1 MTMNLL
7 KSKNTSVSLP
17 GSDLKSPASINSPG
31 EFIWLILL
39 LLSSLVFT
47 LGFYCATPLAAFGA
61 IAAVAFSRRD
71 ALILCGAV
79 WFVNQVVGY
88 TILRYPWSINSV
100 SWGLILG
107 GVTIIA
113 SLSSG
118 WTYRHSKTP
127 YLLRLAVAF
136 ITAFAVF
143 QVTLFAVALFALGG
157 VQDFTAD
164 IVVRIFAIN
173 GGAFVGLLVLHW
185 LAITVGL
192 IPTSPETQPGIGR
205 RVTAGPPAA

>member
-1 MTMNLL
+1 MIMNLL
-7 KSKNTSVSLP
+7 KSKDTPVSSP
-17 GSDLKSPASINSPG
+17 GSDLKSPAPISSPR

-47 LGFYCATPLAAFGA
+47 LGFSCATPLAAFGA

-88 TILRYPWSINSV
+88 TILRYPWSVNSV
-100 SWGLILG
+100 SWGLVLG

-113 SLSSG
+113 TLSSG
-118 WTYRHSKTP
+118 WIYRHSKTP
-127 YLLRLAVAF
+127 YLLRLVVAF

-143 QVTLFAVALFALGG
+143 EVALFAVALFVLGG
-157 VQDFTAD
+157 VQDFAAD
-164 IVVRIFAIN
+164 IVVRILAIN
-173 GGAFVGLLVLHW
+173 GGTFVGLLVLHW
-185 LAITVGL
+185 LAVTVGL
-192 IPTSPETQPGIGR
+192 IPSGTEAQLRTDR

>member
-1 MTMNLL
+1 MNMKLL

-17 GSDLKSPASINSPG
+17 ESDLRRPASINSPRG
-31 EFIWLILL
+31 VIWLILL

-47 LGFYCATPLAAFGA
+47 LGFSCATPLAAFGA
-61 IAAVAFSRRD
+61 LAAVAFSHRD

-88 TILRYPWSINSV
+88 TVLRYPWSVNSV
-100 SWGLILG
+100 SWALVLG

-118 WTYRHSKTP
+118 WAYRHSKTP
-127 YLLRLAVAF
+127 YLLRLLAAF

-143 QVTLFAVALFALGG
+143 EVVLYAVALFALGG

-173 GGAFVGLLVLHW
+173 GGAFVGLLALHW
-185 LAITVGL
+185 PAVTLGL
-192 IPTSPETQPGIGR
+192 IPSGTEARLSTDR
-205 RVTAGPPAA
+205 RVAAGPPAA